1 MPHRH
6 ILKREASPH
15 PRNIIGPH
23 LRALRKAAVPR
34 ISQEDL
40 CGRVARDGV
49 TLTRTQVAKIESAR
63 RPVFDYEAAALARA
77 LGVELSE
84 LFAHE
89 QDRRRGR
96 SR

>member
-1 MPHRH
+1 MPLGHV
-6 ILKREASPH
+6 LKREASPQ
-15 PRNIIGPH
+15 PRNIIGPR

-49 TLTRTQVAKIESAR
+49 TLTRTQVAKIESGR
-63 RPVFDYEAAALARA
+63 RPVFDYEAAALAKA
-77 LGVELSE
+77 LGAELGA

-89 QDRRRGR
+89 QDRPRGR